1 MSKKEEKKDKEQK
14 DKKNEDK
21 KKAQIKLRVFEEDD
35 YFEEFEEGNNKI
47 FFIILFYN
55 IDKLQ
60 LEKIKSEE
68 MRRWQANWEDEE
80 INDNFENVLKQELT
94 AHGQK
99 LPS

>member
-1 MSKKEEKKDKEQK
+1 MKKTTILKNSKKVIYK
-14 DKKNEDK
+14 
-21 KKAQIKLRVFEEDD
+21 
-35 YFEEFEEGNNKI
+35 Y

-55 IDKLQ
+55 IDKLL

>member
-1 MSKKEEKKDKEQK
+1 LKKTTILKNSKKV
-14 DKKNEDK
+14 
-21 KKAQIKLRVFEEDD
+21 I
-35 YFEEFEEGNNKI
+35 YKI

>member
-1 MSKKEEKKDKEQK
+1 MKKTTILKNSKKV
-14 DKKNEDK
+14 
-21 KKAQIKLRVFEEDD
+21 I
-35 YFEEFEEGNNKI
+35 YKI

-99 LPS
+99 LPLSKLF

>member
-1 MSKKEEKKDKEQK
+1 MTTILKNSKKV
-14 DKKNEDK
+14 
-21 KKAQIKLRVFEEDD
+21 I
-35 YFEEFEEGNNKI
+35 YKI

>member
-1 MSKKEEKKDKEQK
+1 MKKTTILKNSKKV
-14 DKKNEDK
+14 
-21 KKAQIKLRVFEEDD
+21 I
-35 YFEEFEEGNNKI
+35 YKI

>member
-1 MSKKEEKKDKEQK
+1 MKNSKKV
-14 DKKNEDK
+14 
-21 KKAQIKLRVFEEDD
+21 I
-35 YFEEFEEGNNKI
+35 YKI